1 MSWLFILGGQSI
13 EASALV
19 SHLYITIGKIIALT
33 IWIFVGKVMSRL
45 FNTLSMFVTA
55 FLPRSK
61 FPTLHSQL
69 FQARVL
75 EWGASAFSAFI
86 HRSVYL
92 SIPISQTTPPSFS
105 PARYVPTTVLYVCI
119 SIPSLQIDFMDCGLP
134 GSSVHGIFQAEI
146 LKWVAFPPPV
156 DLPNPGIETASFVS
170 PSLAGELFNLITT
183 WEAPYQINNSP
194 QKRNCLLILPLY

>member
-1 MSWLFILGGQSI
+1 M
-13 EASALV
+13 
-19 SHLYITIGKIIALT
+19 TTGKIIALA
-33 IWIFVGKVMSRL
+33 IWNIFSKVMSRL

-61 FPTLHSQL
+61 FPTLHRQL

-75 EWGASAFSAFI
+75 EWVASAFSAVI
-86 HRSVYL
+86 HSSVYL
-92 SIPISQTTPPSFS
+92 SIPVSQFTPPSLS
-105 PARYVPTTVLYVCI
+105 PVPCVPTTVLYVCI

-146 LKWVAFPPPV
+146 LKCVAFPPPV

-170 PSLAGELFNLITT
+170 PSLAGELFTLRTT

-194 QKRNCLLILPLY
+194 QKRNCLLILPLYW